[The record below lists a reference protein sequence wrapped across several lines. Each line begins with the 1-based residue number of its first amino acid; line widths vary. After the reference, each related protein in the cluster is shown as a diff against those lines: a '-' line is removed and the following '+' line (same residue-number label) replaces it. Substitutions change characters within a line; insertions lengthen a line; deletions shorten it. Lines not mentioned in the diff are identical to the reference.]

1 MNAQRKLTRPSRV
14 PTALMLALPWA
25 ALGLAAC
32 VERAPLDPAPSP
44 TAGPT
49 DTARPEVPLE
59 QLPGHEGLLVPQPT
73 AAPVPEA
80 LTRSRRRMDLD
91 QLSAAIRQVTG
102 GIGWTEV
109 RGSTRVDLFEDLSAT
124 LGKPDFTT
132 RTEEDLTP
140 SAIFQKFLDDAARS
154 VCAELVTA
162 DPRRDRGERT
172 FFVAAEPTDTVGAR
186 PDAVEANLRELL
198 VRFHGRSLAAGDP
211 GLEPWRWLLRRLDH
225 QGVAPDAAWTALCVA
240 LMTHPDFYTY

>member
-59 QLPGHEGLLVPQPT
+59 QFPGHEGLLVPQPT

-124 LGKPDFTT
+124 L
-132 RTEEDLTP
+132 
-140 SAIFQKFLDDAARS
+140 QKFLDDAARS